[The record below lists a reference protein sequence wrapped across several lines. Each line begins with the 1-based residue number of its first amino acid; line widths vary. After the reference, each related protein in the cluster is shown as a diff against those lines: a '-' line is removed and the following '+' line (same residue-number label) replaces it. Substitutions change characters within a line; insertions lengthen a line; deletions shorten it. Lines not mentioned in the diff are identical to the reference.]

1 MGSARESAVEKSVRI
16 PSGRGIDARASGFT
30 LIELMIAVVVI
41 SILAAI
47 AYPTYTEFVRRSR
60 IVDATSQLNDFR
72 TRQEQAFQD
81 NRRYDDGGGNCA
93 INPQLPVFNAA
104 RDNFQF
110 TCTYNPGA
118 LGGYR
123 LLASGNAAMG
133 MASFD
138 YDLTVDPV
146 TGALTRTT
154 VNVPPS
160 WSGPPVPNT
169 CWQTRKGG
177 KCS

>member
-1 MGSARESAVEKSVRI
+1 MGTGRDFPVEQTPRMHWHG
-16 PSGRGIDARASGFT
+16 GRRARASGFT
-30 LIELMIAVVVI
+30 LIELMIAIVVV

-72 TRQEQAFQD
+72 IRQEQAFQD

-93 INPQLPVFNAA
+93 IDAQMPVYNAA
-104 RDNFQF
+104 RDNFAF
-110 TCTYNPGA
+110 TCVFNAGA
-118 LGGYR
+118 LGGYT
-123 LLASGNAAMG
+123 LLATGNAALG
-133 MASFD
+133 MAQFD
-138 YDLTVDPV
+138 YNLIVDPA

-154 VNVPPS
+154 VSVPAS